1 AARRFFEGET
11 GVLADPL
18 RRRMEAAAESA
29 EFERAA
35 NLRDRLEAVEAFHG
49 EGGEAVSDR
58 ADDRTV
64 DVLAAAVEGDTARVA
79 RLHSERGQLVDR
91 SRHRLDAAAG
101 DEREGDA
108 AGEDANTPAAVL
120 SAFLAQYYAEREF
133 PDAVLLAERPSDPDV
148 VDWLEAEGVSVRVP
162 GAGREAKL
170 VELALK
176 NARKRGGRE
185 DPVGALGERLGID
198 RPARIEG
205 FDVSHA
211 QGTAVVG
218 SDVCFV
224 DGSAE
229 TSDYRRKKLTD
240 RNDDYANMRELVRWR
255 AERAVAGEDDR
266 PDPDLLLI
274 DGGEGQLGAARD
286 ALAETGWDAPVVA
299 LAKAEELVVT
309 PSGTRRWPDDA
320 PELHLLQRVRDEAHR
335 FAVSYH
341 QTVRDEVKTVLDD
354 VPGVGPQTRRRLL
367 RRFGSVESV
376 REASRDDL
384 TDVDGVGDATA
395 DTLRERL

>member
-1 AARRFFEGET
+1 
-11 GVLADPL
+11 
-18 RRRMEAAAESA
+18 
-29 EFERAA
+29 
-35 NLRDRLEAVEAFHG
+35 
-49 EGGEAVSDR
+49 
-58 ADDRTV
+58 
-64 DVLAAAVEGDTARVA
+64 
-79 RLHSERGQLVDR
+79 
-91 SRHRLDAAAG
+91 
-101 DEREGDA
+101 
-108 AGEDANTPAAVL
+108 VL
-120 SAFLAQYYAEREF
+120 SAFLTQYYAEREF
-133 PDAVLLAERPSDPDV
+133 PDAILLAERPSDPDV
-148 VDWLEAEGVSVRVP
+148 IDWLEAEGVSVRVP

-176 NARKRGGRE
+176 NARKRGGGGRE

-274 DGGEGQLGAARD
+274 DGAGGSSGPLATRARRP
-286 ALAETGWDAPVVA
+286 A
-299 LAKAEELVVT
+299 
-309 PSGTRRWPDDA
+309 GTFPLSRSRRPRNW
-320 PELHLLQRVRDEAHR
+320 
-335 FAVSYH
+335 S
-341 QTVRDEVKTVLDD
+341 
-354 VPGVGPQTRRRLL
+354 
-367 RRFGSVESV
+367 
-376 REASRDDL
+376 
-384 TDVDGVGDATA
+384 
-395 DTLRERL
+395 